1 MLLIFF
7 EYVSMES
14 FVQMNF
20 PGRGS
25 NLHVLLISKSEGVFT
40 NNAQLIGQWLE
51 NIENFGISKYPTDF
65 SRSWEVSV

>member
-1 MLLIFF
+1 
-7 EYVSMES
+7 MES

-25 NLHVLLISKSEGVFT
+25 SLHVLLISKSEGVFT
-40 NNAQLIGQWLE
+40 NNAQIIGQWLE
-51 NIENFGISKYPTDF
+51 NIESFGISKYPTDF

>member
-51 NIENFGISKYPTDF
+51 NIENFGISKYPTDIQQDYTHCM
-65 SRSWEVSV
+65 